1 MNIPLIK
8 VATTKTDLSHMYFW
22 LAYKPFWFSCSL
34 MSDSLWRHILQHT
47 RLPHPLL
54 FAEICSNSCPLSQLC
69 HPTISSFTILF
80 FCPQSFPASGSF
92 PVGNKDSYHQEQV
105 MKLDNTFDSALSAF
119 HITDSNLSITTQR
132 DVGIPILQM
141 SKLSLRE
148 IK

>member
-1 MNIPLIK
+1 
-8 VATTKTDLSHMYFW
+8 
-22 LAYKPFWFSCSL
+22 
-34 MSDSLWRHILQHT
+34 MS
-47 RLPHPLL
+47 
-54 FAEICSNSCPLSQLC
+54 
-69 HPTISSFTILF
+69 
-80 FCPQSFPASGSF
+80 
-92 PVGNKDSYHQEQV
+92 NKDSYHQEQV